1 MPTSYMTNAMVHQ
14 LGRGYSKG
22 AFATSASNSAGGTAV
37 TPLKSYTFFDI
48 FPTEISAIELSYDNS
63 DVIEEFTVT
72 FQVQYWAPGVLKD
85 EGEDG
90 D

>member
-1 MPTSYMTNAMVHQ
+1 MTNAVVHQ

-22 AFATSASNSAGGTAV
+22 AFSHRCFPNSGGNTSV

-72 FQVQYWAPGVLKD
+72 FQVQYWAPGVLTD
-85 EGEDG
+85 EGED
-90 D
+90 DE